1 MKIIHTADIHLG
13 SKINKFPKDISNE
26 RKQEIRNSFL
36 RMVNYANENGVSLIL
51 LSGDVFDSD
60 KPFKK
65 DKDFFLSVVKNN
77 PSITFFYLR
86 GNHDEAEE
94 YEFFDN
100 LKTFSNEWSSYEY
113 NGVVISGIELSGENS
128 TSYYSTCALDKSRK
142 NIVMLHGDVS
152 DSVGLR
158 KINLS
163 KLKGKGIDYLALGH
177 YHSYK
182 TESIDDRGVAVYSG
196 CLEGRGYDE
205 TGEKGFVLIDIE
217 DEISHKFIPFSERV
231 ISLVKV
237 DVTGL
242 KDAYSIY
249 LRAREICEFSM
260 SDLYRVEL
268 VGEVDATLEG
278 LDKDLQKYLLEHA
291 RFVDVKDLTKKTLDL
306 EKYAGDTSIIGEFV
320 RNVSDS
326 DFSEEE
332 KARIIAYGLKALT
345 GREIEE

>member
-1 MKIIHTADIHLG
+1 
-13 SKINKFPKDISNE
+13 
-26 RKQEIRNSFL
+26 
-36 RMVNYANENGVSLIL
+36 
-51 LSGDVFDSD
+51 
-60 KPFKK
+60 
-65 DKDFFLSVVKNN
+65 
-77 PSITFFYLR
+77 
-86 GNHDEAEE
+86 
-94 YEFFDN
+94 
-100 LKTFSNEWSSYEY
+100 
-113 NGVVISGIELSGENS
+113 
-128 TSYYSTCALDKSRK
+128 
-142 NIVMLHGDVS
+142 MLHGDVS

-182 TESIDDRGVAVYSG
+182 EESIDDRGVAVYSG

-205 TGEKGFVLIDIE
+205 TGEKGFVLIDVE
-217 DEISHKFIPFSERV
+217 DEITHKFIPFSERV

-249 LRAREICEFSM
+249 LRAREICEFSKN
-260 SDLYRVEL
+260 DLYRVEL
-268 VGEVDATLEG
+268 VGEVDATLDG
-278 LDKDLQKYLLEHA
+278 LSKDLQKYLLEHA

-326 DFSEEE
+326 DFSEGYYN
-332 KARIIAYGLKALT
+332 KNLLFC
-345 GREIEE
+345 